1 MSRIGQDNEPVR
13 VGIVCLYLYCRGR
26 SNYQEVEDCDPI
38 NQPNLATC
46 CGYPEPGPGF
56 ILANVVIQ
64 HLQCDE

>member
-13 VGIVCLYLYCRGR
+13 VCIVCLYLYCRGR

-38 NQPNLATC
+38 NQSNQSNLATF

-56 ILANVVIQ
+56 ILANVVV
-64 HLQCDE
+64 